1 MSLQTHQQH
10 TAMGRTQLASSV
22 EPKKAAPHRA
32 LFVADILIATFEQLE
47 SRSSLWAASMTC
59 RAWAATGIP
68 MLWRAPTIDAL
79 LSVPNGY
86 HRNVV
91 GASVRH
97 VLLLLRPEVHLRT
110 PLDGMLTAFRLHDW
124 RFGGARSIEISAQA
138 LYVHL
143 NAFLPVIARCGPRV
157 TMAAVR
163 YMPAHDYIR
172 ACARYSFYADDDADQ
187 TKGPADERLLALLHE
202 LSKRRKLAN
211 LTIELPLRTSLLCA
225 LAASGRAAAAAFAS
239 DMAMLSRVSSS
250 VGRGS
255 SGPGNDNYI
264 GLQFPSLRE
273 LSVRLCPRAIPAFL
287 KSALV
292 SKLCLLD
299 LVILPALETYNII
312 RALAIPALTRN
323 LTTLRL
329 MFTEAYQMNS
339 CDVAGL
345 QKFKHLTELRVQ
357 DGYGML
363 VGALM
368 MRAPDLNDA
377 VLERLVA
384 QWPHMTVLEL
394 QLTSKL
400 TTAAVC
406 IIGVACRRLRV
417 LELEGTSCSPK
428 EFGRGMRKKGLGK
441 EQLFPELRELRLRS
455 AANDKS
461 ENR

>member
-1 MSLQTHQQH
+1 
-10 TAMGRTQLASSV
+10 
-22 EPKKAAPHRA
+22 
-32 LFVADILIATFEQLE
+32 
-47 SRSSLWAASMTC
+47 
-59 RAWAATGIP
+59 
-68 MLWRAPTIDAL
+68 
-79 LSVPNGY
+79 
-86 HRNVV
+86 
-91 GASVRH
+91 
-97 VLLLLRPEVHLRT
+97 
-110 PLDGMLTAFRLHDW
+110 
-124 RFGGARSIEISAQA
+124 
-138 LYVHL
+138 
-143 NAFLPVIARCGPRV
+143 
-157 TMAAVR
+157 
-163 YMPAHDYIR
+163 
-172 ACARYSFYADDDADQ
+172 
-187 TKGPADERLLALLHE
+187 
-202 LSKRRKLAN
+202 
-211 LTIELPLRTSLLCA
+211 
-225 LAASGRAAAAAFAS
+225 
-239 DMAMLSRVSSS
+239 
-250 VGRGS
+250 
-255 SGPGNDNYI
+255 
-264 GLQFPSLRE
+264 
-273 LSVRLCPRAIPAFL
+273 
-287 KSALV
+287 
-292 SKLCLLD
+292 
-299 LVILPALETYNII
+299 
-312 RALAIPALTRN
+312 
-323 LTTLRL
+323 
-329 MFTEAYQMNS
+329 MNS